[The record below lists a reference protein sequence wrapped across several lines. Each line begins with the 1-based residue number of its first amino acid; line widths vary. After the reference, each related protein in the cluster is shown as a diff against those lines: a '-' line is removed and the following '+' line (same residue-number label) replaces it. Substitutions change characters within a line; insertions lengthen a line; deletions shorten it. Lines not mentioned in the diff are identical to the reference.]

1 MSFISDFI
9 QIEKLIFD
17 HINSKYLDKILKYL
31 IHLPKLHTFILSP
44 FDYILNSTVIFTQVF
59 RLKKLKYFLSIS
71 TFNDSS
77 YSHAKQWEELISSS
91 MPNLHIFDMN
101 NSYTTAMHRF
111 LYLCLSDQFRSKFW
125 KEKQWFFDHQY
136 DCHESSNNGIFYSIN
151 PYRRKDH
158 TFHWQFDHDIDSYLK
173 KHDFKSVKYI
183 NICVI
188 NLICLTPNLCF
199 LKWNFQSIDQTKLK
213 SIEQSENFR
222 SLSNTNKIQNLQIPH
237 CCSFDEIQTFINVF
251 PQLESLH
258 TGVFRK
264 QIVQITRCLL

>member
-151 PYRRKDH
+151 PYR
-158 TFHWQFDHDIDSYLK
+158 
-173 KHDFKSVKYI
+173 
-183 NICVI
+183 
-188 NLICLTPNLCF
+188 
-199 LKWNFQSIDQTKLK
+199 
-213 SIEQSENFR
+213 
-222 SLSNTNKIQNLQIPH
+222 
-237 CCSFDEIQTFINVF
+237 
-251 PQLESLH
+251 
-258 TGVFRK
+258 
-264 QIVQITRCLL
+264 